1 MPEQNAA
8 TQTGAAE
15 GGEAQPLT
23 PEQIEEIK
31 QAGYAKRVSALSSI
45 KVDRGD
51 EGDPIPVATED
62 DELERQRILASTAS
76 GADDDTDGGADGG
89 DGSAAA
95 QVKAI
100 KEDED
105 IVIDLTNAS
114 KVKFRAKVDGREEVV
129 SGDKVL
135 ARYQKDAAAD
145 VRLAKATEAQRA
157 AEAALAEANK
167 KLSEANSAAE
177 KKAAEAAVAS
187 SKEKLAA
194 VVKES
199 FDALYGGEQEKAT
212 ELLTSGLTD
221 ILAATLTSRGNDP
234 ATSSVD
240 AGALAAEVEQRIEV
254 KGALSK
260 LFSDY
265 PAIKEDP
272 DYAHAADRA
281 RANFENEGYSRS
293 AAIALA
299 GEAVAQKFGLVKSKG
314 GSSEGA
320 GETTLTGKRAAKE
333 KGIDQVP
340 RAGSAVAGDGQ
351 QPPKTT
357 SQVIAGMAAQRRGG
371 AAR

>member
-1 MPEQNAA
+1 MSQQNAA

-23 PEQIEEIK
+23 PEQIDEIK

-51 EGDPIPVATED
+51 DGEPTPVATED
-62 DELERQRILASTAS
+62 DEKERQRILEST
-76 GADDDTDGGADGG
+76 DDTDVD
-89 DGSAAA
+89 DTDEGSAAA
-95 QVKAI
+95 QVAAV

-105 IVIDLTNAS
+105 VIIDLSNAA
-114 KVKFRAKVDGREEVV
+114 KVKFRTKVDGREEIVT
-129 SGDKVL
+129 GDKVL
-135 ARYQKDAAAD
+135 ARYQKDSAAD

-167 KLSEANSAAE
+167 KLSEADSAAE

-281 RANFENEGYSRS
+281 RANFETEGYSRS

-299 GEAVAQKFGLVKSKG
+299 GEAVAKKFGLVKSKG